1 MQYNII
7 DREFSD
13 ALKLKIGVEKE
24 EFIDF
29 NFSTAF
35 KLKDFSTLI
44 QPLNP
49 FGKCLHILEKNKFNE
64 YLTDKKFPD
73 LKEVESLYNKYPE
86 IINNLNYNK
95 LVLIKSMFTELNINE
110 VPQDITIEKIE
121 KIYVTLKKLK
131 VLKKYKIHFYMLVF
145 DFLMRQN
152 KDYKLGILEIKQL
165 INPIQKVVL
174 VSNFQNG
181 IYFNIEQEIEDKID
195 KVGIRYILNR
205 ALTINKKSDEFEKLT
220 KLLLA

>member
-1 MQYNII
+1 
-7 DREFSD
+7 
-13 ALKLKIGVEKE
+13 
-24 EFIDF
+24 
-29 NFSTAF
+29 
-35 KLKDFSTLI
+35 
-44 QPLNP
+44 
-49 FGKCLHILEKNKFNE
+49 
-64 YLTDKKFPD
+64 
-73 LKEVESLYNKYPE
+73 
-86 IINNLNYNK
+86 
-95 LVLIKSMFTELNINE
+95 MFTELNINE